1 MNITITD
8 TFDYGWNDRIWYNCW
23 YEDIKLKSQTGYISK
38 KKLLKYFSE
47 KEELDEFHL
56 LLLDNIIKTF
66 CFVYYT
72 EDGKFTMRLSGAKS
86 IVITIPQK
94 AFEDIVKNCTSD

>member
-8 TFDYGWNDRIWYNCW
+8 TFNYGLNDRIWYNCW
-23 YEDIKLKSQTGYISK
+23 YEDMKLKSRTGYISK

-66 CFVYYT
+66 SFIYYT
-72 EDGKFTMRLSGAKS
+72 EDGEFTMRLYGDKS
-86 IVITIPQK
+86 IVFHIPQK
-94 AFEDIVKNCTSD
+94 DFENIVTNCTAD

>member
-8 TFDYGWNDRIWYNCW
+8 TFNYGLNDRIWYKCW
-23 YEDIKLKSQTGYISK
+23 YEGENLKSQKGYISK
-38 KKLLKYFSE
+38 KKMLKYFSE

-72 EDGKFTMRLSGAKS
+72 EAGEFTMRLSGDKS
-86 IVITIPQK
+86 IVIHIPQK
-94 AFEDIVKNCTSD
+94 DFENIVTNCTSD